1 MFQLRRERCST
12 ENEKDKHLK
21 LRKMTIAGVA
31 IAAALTMSACS
42 DDSGDDGGR
51 TTVTQPP
58 TTTAVDNGS
67 TLAPPTAADLNAA
80 LAKAFDE
87 SVPLDQKVQLVQGAE
102 ADPELINQ
110 VAAAAKQNNASIEVL
125 DVTPTGDDTV
135 TAGVNLVINGQT
147 NPATVDFVAENGV
160 WKMSKAYACQLVQV
174 AGLTSPACP
183 A

>member
-1 MFQLRRERCST
+1 MRERCST
-12 ENEKDKHLK
+12 ENEKDKNLK
-21 LRKMTIAGVA
+21 FRKMTIAGVA

-42 DDSGDDGGR
+42 DDSSSTER
-51 TTVTQPP
+51 TTVQQ
-58 TTTAVDNGS
+58 TTTSVAAEPTV
-67 TLAPPTAADLNAA
+67 APPTVDELNAA

-87 SVPLDQKVQLVQGAE
+87 SVPLDQKVALVQGAE

-110 VAAAAKQNNASIEVL
+110 VVKAAKDAGATITVV

-147 NPATVDFVAENGV
+147 NPGTVEFVAENGV
-160 WKMSKAYACQLVQV
+160 WKMSKTYACNLVGM
-174 AGLTSPACP
+174 ANLTSPACP

>member
-1 MFQLRRERCST
+1 MRERCST

-42 DDSGDDGGR
+42 DDGGSTER
-51 TTVTQPP
+51 TTVQQT
-58 TTTAVDNGS
+58 TTTATAP
-67 TLAPPTAADLNAA
+67 TLAPPTAEELNAA

-110 VAAAAKQNNASIEVL
+110 VVKAAKDNGATIQVV

-135 TAGVNLVINGQT
+135 TAGVTLTINGQA
-147 NPATVDFVAENGV
+147 NPGTVEFVAENGA
-160 WKMSKAYACQLVQV
+160 WKMSKTYACNLVGM
-174 AGLTSPACP
+174 ANLTSPACP

>member
-1 MFQLRRERCST
+1 M
-12 ENEKDKHLK
+12 K

-42 DDSGDDGGR
+42 DDSNDDGGR
-51 TTVTQPP
+51 TTVTQAP
-58 TTTAVDNGS
+58 TTTAAEGANG
-67 TLAPPTAADLNAA
+67 TAPAPPTAADLNAA
-80 LAKAFDE
+80 LAKAFDD

-110 VAAAAKQNNASIEVL
+110 VTAAAKQNNATIEVQ

-135 TAGVNLVINGQT
+135 TAGVNLIINGQA
-147 NPATVDFVAENGV
+147 NPATVDFVAEDGV
-160 WKMSKAYACQLVQV
+160 WKMSKTYACQLVQV

>member
-1 MFQLRRERCST
+1 
-12 ENEKDKHLK
+12 
-21 LRKMTIAGVA
+21 MTIAGVA

-42 DDSGDDGGR
+42 DDSGDSGR
-51 TTVTQPP
+51 TTATQAP
-58 TTTAVDNGS
+58 TTSAVAGE
-67 TLAPPTAADLNAA
+67 TGTPLAPPTAADLNAS

-110 VAAAAKQNNASIEVL
+110 VTSAAKQNNATIEVL
-125 DVTPTGDDTV
+125 DVTPTGDNTV
-135 TAGVNLVINGQT
+135 TAGVNLVINGQA
-147 NPATVDFVAENGV
+147 NPATVDFVAEDGV
-160 WKMSKAYACQLVQV
+160 WKMSKSYACQLVQV

>member
-1 MFQLRRERCST
+1 M
-12 ENEKDKHLK
+12 K

-31 IAAALTMSACS
+31 IAAALTMTACS
-42 DDSGDDGGR
+42 DDGGSSER
-51 TTVTQPP
+51 TTAQAT
-58 TTTAVDNGS
+58 TTTAAAA
-67 TLAPPTAADLNAA
+67 TPALAPPTPAELNAA

-110 VAAAAKQNNASIEVL
+110 VAKAAKDANAGIEVV

-135 TAGVNLVINGQT
+135 TAGVTLTVNGQA
-147 NPATVDFVAENGV
+147 NPATVDFVAEGGV
-160 WKMSKAYACQLVQV
+160 WKMSQQYACQLVTM
-174 AGLTSPACP
+174 ANLTSPACP

>member
-1 MFQLRRERCST
+1 
-12 ENEKDKHLK
+12 
-21 LRKMTIAGVA
+21 MTIAGVA

-42 DDSGDDGGR
+42 DDGGSTDR
-51 TTVTQPP
+51 TTAQQ
-58 TTTAVDNGS
+58 TTTSAAAPS
-67 TLAPPTAADLNAA
+67 IAPPTAAELNAA
-80 LAKAFDE
+80 LATAFDAN
-87 SVPLDQKVQLVQGAE
+87 VPVEQKAQLVQGAE

-110 VAAAAKQNNASIEVL
+110 VAKAAKDAGATIEVV

-160 WKMSKAYACQLVQV
+160 WKMSKSYACQLVTMAQ
-174 AGLTSPACP
+174 LTSPACP